1 MQNTIIC
8 AWERER
14 RSVEGFALILQ
25 ELKLNDNTLEHRMA
39 LLVEGILDKLLTYI
53 LSVSKHVLQWS
64 KHRETEYLNKL
75 GLSCAK
81 LSQA

>member
-1 MQNTIIC
+1 MAGEFQPQPE
-8 AWERER
+8 A
-14 RSVEGFALILQ
+14 G
-25 ELKLNDNTLEHRMA
+25 KA
-39 LLVEGILDKLLTYI
+39 LLVESILDKLLTYI